1 MPRGEGRFP
10 KSQASRH
17 SLSHVLEAPQGQTK
31 AQVRCRL
38 AVHVAPSLP
47 LTLGAGTQ
55 RGSAFLSSLCAPQGA
70 SLPVDSA
77 PAVCLPIF
85 PRSRL
90 CAWHPWWL
98 HLQHILAQ
106 MVPFSQP
113 QHHHWASLLYSL
125 LFFFCLIWQ
134 TATHWYFLGSLCHTC
149 SCFCLFLL
157 SPVLCGSMLDYYSG
171 GSFPETTAFMTHFQN
186 LSVVPRFLITVNLV
200 SLGLWPLLGLSWPQ
214 SLSLHG
220 PHCSRSHSRPQL
232 IPVLVQ
238 GPLKPVDL
246 FSSRWCVCI
255 VRFSTN
261 HFLYES
267 AGFLATPYLNLSVWG
282 HQLCLLQCAWHS
294 VCRQ

>member
-106 MVPFSQP
+106 
-113 QHHHWASLLYSL
+113 W
-125 LFFFCLIWQ
+125 
-134 TATHWYFLGSLCHTC
+134 
-149 SCFCLFLL
+149 
-157 SPVLCGSMLDYYSG
+157 
-171 GSFPETTAFMTHFQN
+171 
-186 LSVVPRFLITVNLV
+186 
-200 SLGLWPLLGLSWPQ
+200 
-214 SLSLHG
+214 SLSLSLSITTEQVF
-220 PHCSRSHSRPQL
+220 C
-232 IPVLVQ
+232 IP
-238 GPLKPVDL
+238 
-246 FSSRWCVCI
+246 FSSFSVLSGRQLHTGIFLVVSVIPAPVSACSSCHLCCVDPC
-255 VRFSTN
+255 
-261 HFLYES
+261 
-267 AGFLATPYLNLSVWG
+267 
-282 HQLCLLQCAWHS
+282 
-294 VCRQ
+294 